1 MKDQSKFFIID
12 FDSTFIQTEG
22 IEELAAVAL
31 EEHPSKA
38 EIVKKIAELSSLGM
52 EGKLTLAKTLASRI
66 KLFEA
71 DKTHIEKTA
80 KVLTKKVSKSVLK
93 NKSFFKKYASQIYI
107 ISGGFKEFVWPVVE
121 AFGILEDHVLTNE
134 FTFDKKGKIT
144 GFNKKNPLSQDG
156 GKAKA
161 VSALKL
167 DGEIIVLGDGITDYQ
182 IKELGAAHKFVAFT
196 ENIERE
202 VVSRK
207 ADLVVSSFDEFLY
220 YLKIKSSVSFPK
232 SKIKVLLLE
241 NIDSSAQDFFKN
253 EGFSVELLKTAL
265 DEEELIKK
273 IKDVYILGVRSKTK
287 VTKKVIDSAEHLM
300 AIGAFSVGTD
310 QVDLEAA
317 LKKGIAV
324 FNAPYQNT
332 RSVVELVIGDIIMLL
347 RRVFEKSTKLHN
359 GIWDK
364 SVEKSFEVRGK
375 KLGIIGYGNIGSQV
389 SIIAEALGMQ
399 VYFYDPIP
407 KLSLGNAVKM
417 RSLDELLKKAD
428 VITIHVDGNKRNS
441 NLISDKEFK
450 KMREGVIF
458 INLSR
463 GFIVDLKALALN
475 IKSGKVIG
483 AAIDVYPNEPKA
495 TRDKFESELQGL
507 PNVILTPHIGG
518 NTLEAQVSIAEY
530 VSYKLIDYINSGN
543 SYLCVNLPSIQPQTL
558 ASAHRLLHLHKNV
571 PGILAKINS
580 VLAGENINIL
590 GQYLKTYEE
599 VGYVITDVN
608 KKYGKEVIKKLK
620 QIPDTIRFRV
630 LYQK

>member
-1 MKDQSKFFIID
+1 MSYNKYFIID

-22 IEELAAVAL
+22 MEELAAVAL
-31 EEHPSKA
+31 ENHPTKS
-38 EIVKKIAELSSLGM
+38 EIVKKIAHLSSSGM
-52 EGKLTLAKTLASRI
+52 EGKLTLTETLASRI

-71 DKTHIEKTA
+71 DKTHIEKTS
-80 KVLTKKVSKSVLK
+80 KILTKKVSKSVLK

-107 ISGGFKEFVWPVVE
+107 ISGGFKELVWPVVE
-121 AFGILEDHVLTNE
+121 SFGILKDHVLTNS
-134 FTFDKKGKIT
+134 FLFDDKGKIT
-144 GFNKKNPLSQDG
+144 GFDRENPLSKDG
-156 GKAKA
+156 GKAEA
-161 VSALKL
+161 VRALNLK
-167 DGEIIVLGDGITDYQ
+167 GEILVLGDGITDYQ

-202 VVSRK
+202 IVSRK
-207 ADLVVSSFDEFLY
+207 ADLIVPSFDEFLY
-220 YLKIKSSVSFPK
+220 SHKIKSSVSFPK

-241 NIDSSAQDFFKN
+241 NIDKSAVDYFKN

-265 DEEELIKK
+265 DQDELIEK

-287 VTKKVIDSAEHLM
+287 VTKKVMDSAEHLM
-300 AIGAFSVGTD
+300 VIGAFSVGTD

-317 LKKGIAV
+317 SEKGIAV

-347 RRVFEKSTKLHN
+347 RRVFEKSTKLHS

-375 KLGIIGYGNIGSQV
+375 KLGIVGYGNIGSQV

-417 RSLDELLKKAD
+417 RSLDELLKKVD
-428 VITIHVDGNKRNS
+428 VITIHVDGSRRNS
-441 NLISDKEFK
+441 NLISDSEFK

-463 GFIVDLKALALN
+463 GFIVDLNALAKN
-475 IKSGKVIG
+475 INSGKVAG
-483 AAIDVYPNEPKA
+483 AAIDVFPDEPKA
-495 TRDKFESELQGL
+495 TGDKFYSELQGL
-507 PNVILTPHIGG
+507 PNIILTPHIGG
-518 NTLEAQVSIAEY
+518 NTMEAQAGIAEY
-530 VSYKLIDYINSGN
+530 VSYKLIDFINEGN
-543 SYLCVNLPSIQPQTL
+543 TFLCVSLPSIQPQKL
-558 ASAHRLLHLHKNV
+558 SNSHRLLHIHKNV
-571 PGILAKINS
+571 PGILAKINGI
-580 VLAGENINIL
+580 LAEENINIL
-590 GQYLKTYEE
+590 GQYLKTSEN

-608 KKYGKEVIKKLK
+608 KSYNTDTLKKLK

-630 LYQK
+630 LY